1 MVKISVVVIL
11 LSICNICY
19 SQNDSNTVEWGWWTP
34 EDWPVFKRTGSTNH
48 SYGDVRAFIQS
59 NLCYPFSA
67 LEDSIEGTVYVSY
80 VVDTLGFTQ
89 KHTIAKGIRDDL
101 NKEALRVAQLI
112 KYEKPAM
119 LKGKPILFY
128 ETIPIKFKLPN
139 NIKQDKKCAKQDSI
153 MDKTCPCPTIP
164 SP

>member
-1 MVKISVVVIL
+1 MVKKFFIVFL
-11 LSICNICY
+11 LFTVSNGYAQRDTGIYKMGYIFETGPLFKGGEEALREFVEELIIY
-19 SQNDSNTVEWGWWTP
+19 PLSAIKDS
-34 EDWPVFKRTGSTNH
+34 
-48 SYGDVRAFIQS
+48 
-59 NLCYPFSA
+59 
-67 LEDSIEGTVYVSY
+67 LEGKVYVTY
-80 VVDTLGFTQ
+80 IIDTLGFTRE
-89 KHTIAKGIRDDL
+89 HYIEKGIRDDL

-139 NIKQDKKCAKQDSI
+139 NIKQNKKCSKQDSI
-153 MDKTCPCPTIP
+153 MDKTCPCPNVP